1 MVLLMPTRLRL
12 CLLCIALL
20 LGGPGSAHAAPKKDT
35 LDRANLTNIM
45 SGEYI
50 IVGKKPDSDAT
61 YSGRLTFRRRG
72 ERLGFVRTVAGRTE
86 RGTATLE
93 LTVVGDP
100 APVLRMHF
108 KLDGIRHDAT
118 YQWKFDLDNYARFT
132 GYVYLPGT
140 KAAGLE
146 MLFPAEPAVRE

>member
-1 MVLLMPTRLRL
+1 MPTRLRFPLL
-12 CLLCIALL
+12 CLVLL
-20 LGGPGSAHAAPKKDT
+20 LGWSGVARAAPKKDT

-50 IVGKKPDSDAT
+50 VVGKKPDSEAT
-61 YSGRLTFRRRG
+61 YAGRLTFRARG
-72 ERLGFVRTVAGRTE
+72 DRLGFTRTVGGRTE

-93 LTVVGDP
+93 MTIVGDP

-108 KLDGIRHDAT
+108 KLDGQPYDAT

-132 GYVYLPGT
+132 GYVYRTGT